1 MYDYNF
7 PKRLTQERL
16 TLLLLSL
23 VIPTETVIL
32 QKIYKKKKQ
41 LEIEDIHSE
50 NKYLKPIPKGHCMLL
65 RQIRCLHP
73 RFILYQSD
81 NCIYGHYIDVEVIP
95 LKKLSLVD
103 RFRARNE
110 AEASAG
116 GGMGPHEVELFAK
129 KFENVYSPRGIDIVN
144 QIFEEYLE
152 HNDITRPH
160 CGYDSNGMWWW
171 KEPIWNKSPESRYM
185 IEGPQ
190 HIDKTLDERQRI
202 FNDMDISGELNDVL
216 YDDSEGNGGA
226 ILVQEWNTPS
236 SIYF

>member
-7 PKRLTQERL
+7 PERLTQQRL

-50 NKYLKPIPKGHCMLL
+50 NKYLKPVPKGHCLLL

-73 RFILYQSD
+73 GFILYESAEGKETYP
-81 NCIYGHYIDVEVIP
+81 IIVEVNP
-95 LKKLSLVD
+95 LKKLPLVD
-103 RFRARNE
+103 WFS
-110 AEASAG
+110 AEG
-116 GGMGPHEVELFAK
+116 YGMVDTHEIEMFTK
-129 KFENVYSPRGIDIVN
+129 KLENRYSPRGVDIVN
-144 QIFEEYLE
+144 QIFTEYLE
-152 HNDITRPH
+152 HNDISRPSR
-160 CGYDSNGMWWW
+160 GYDSNGFICWYRA
-171 KEPIWNKSPESRYM
+171 PIWNKSPESRYM

-190 HIDKTLDERQRI
+190 HIDKTLDERQKG
-202 FNDMDISGELNDVL
+202 FNDMFISGELDDVL
-216 YDDSEGNGGA
+216 YEGSEGNGGA
-226 ILVQEWNTPS
+226 ILVQDWTTPR

>member
-1 MYDYNF
+1 
-7 PKRLTQERL
+7 
-16 TLLLLSL
+16 
-23 VIPTETVIL
+23 
-32 QKIYKKKKQ
+32 
-41 LEIEDIHSE
+41 
-50 NKYLKPIPKGHCMLL
+50 
-65 RQIRCLHP
+65 
-73 RFILYQSD
+73 
-81 NCIYGHYIDVEVIP
+81 
-95 LKKLSLVD
+95 
-103 RFRARNE
+103 
-110 AEASAG
+110 
-116 GGMGPHEVELFAK
+116 MGPHEVELFAK